1 MSTQTKNFMELC
13 LGASTSTVKLALRNV
28 RQSVIRELGQHYGCG
43 EDINQISK
51 YLSLGVK

>member
-13 LGASTSTVKLALRNV
+13 LGSSTSTVKLALRNV